1 MTISSVPK
9 SYKSYLDCARSAVT
23 SQDAEKNLQLSFLG
37 AADLLT
43 PSTPSR
49 RASPGSFGMRSDD
62 FPPLREVMEPS
73 QQEYVQLGQRDF
85 CRFGP
90 KIIIGDKH
98 FVKYR
103 SVIYIFIIHK
113 GIYI

>member
-1 MTISSVPK
+1 MTISSAPK

-23 SQDAEKNLQLSFLG
+23 SQDAEKNLQLSLLG

-62 FPPLREVMEPS
+62 FPPLGEVIEHS
-73 QQEYVQLGQRDF
+73 HQEID
-85 CRFGP
+85 
-90 KIIIGDKH
+90 
-98 FVKYR
+98 
-103 SVIYIFIIHK
+103 
-113 GIYI
+113 